1 MKGGPMTRRATA
13 PGRVDILTDKTQLRQ
28 IRFAV
33 CRWTLLLTA
42 FLLVLAVRS
51 LVSAATLPTG
61 FTESLVASAI
71 ANPTAMALAPDGR
84 LFVCEQTEKLRV
96 IKAGSLLPTP
106 FVTLSVD
113 PAGEHGLLGVT
124 FDPSFAT
131 NGYIYVYYTTS
142 TTPVHNRVSRFTA
155 NGDVAVAGSE
165 TVILDLDNLS
175 SATNHNGGA
184 MHFGT
189 DGKLYIAVG
198 ENANGGNS
206 QTLANLLGK
215 ILRINSDGT
224 IPTSNPF
231 YNTAT
236 GNNRAIWALG
246 LRNPF
251 TFAVQPG
258 TGDIFINDVGQNT
271 WEEIDEGIAG
281 ANYGWPNTEGYTSD
295 PRYVTPLYA
304 YDHSIGC
311 AITGGAF
318 YNPPVNQF
326 PSTYI
331 GEYFFADYCGGWIN
345 KYDPISDTA
354 ASFASGLSNPVD
366 LQVGS
371 DGSLY
376 YPARGSGSATGVVY
390 RVQYTAN
397 QAPTITT
404 QPVSQTVPVGGAVT
418 FSVTASGTAP
428 LGYQWQRNGTNIS
441 GATSASYSLSAVT
454 LADSGAAFRGIVS
467 NAYGSATSNA
477 AILTVTSNRAPTGT
491 ITAPAN
497 GSLYSAGDT
506 ISYSGAATD
515 PEDGMLP
522 PSAFTWEVVFHHDTH
537 THPFIP
543 PTSGAMSGSFV
554 IPTIGETSANVWYR
568 IHLTVKDSGGLT
580 QTSYVDVV
588 PRTVMLQ
595 LATKPPGLQV
605 TLDGQPQTTPVSV
618 LGVVGMQR
626 TLGVVSPQ
634 TVGGATYS
642 FTSWSDHGAATHT
655 ITTPAT
661 NTTYTAS
668 FTSASSTGGLVAA
681 YAFSEGTGTTTADA
695 SGNNNTGTLV
705 NGPLWTAGKYG
716 NALSFDGV
724 NEYVNVA
731 NALTLQLTA
740 PFSVEA
746 WVMNQ
751 NTTHGWCRI
760 INKKFNWIDPN
771 GWELTLVD
779 PSRLPGGI
787 AILGS
792 GGTTLV
798 LPCVSDWRTT
808 NLNQW
813 VHVAVV
819 FNVGNTVTL
828 YCNGVQKG
836 SGSIDPVLNNARPL
850 QVGRTL
856 SELATYLRG

>member
-1 MKGGPMTRRATA
+1 MTRRATA

-33 CRWTLLLTA
+33 CSWTLLLTA

-71 ANPTAMALAPDGR
+71 ANPTAMAFAPDGR
-84 LFVCEQTEKLRV
+84 LFVCEQTGKLRV

-106 FVTLSVD
+106 FVTLPVD
-113 PAGEHGLLGVT
+113 PSGERGLLGVT

-236 GNNRAIWALG
+236 GNNRAIWARG

-258 TGDIFINDVGQNT
+258 TGDIFINDVGQDT

-281 ANYGWPNTEGYTSD
+281 ANYGWPDTEGYTSD

-311 AITGGAF
+311 AISGGAF

-345 KYDPISDTA
+345 KYDPVSDEAT
-354 ASFASGLSNPVD
+354 SFASGLSSPVD

-376 YPARGSGSATGVVY
+376 YLARGSGSATGVVY

-580 QTSYVDVV
+580 QTSYVDVL

-605 TLDGQPQTTPVSV
+605 TLDGQPQTTLVSV

-668 FTSASSTGGLVAA
+668 F
-681 YAFSEGTGTTTADA
+681 
-695 SGNNNTGTLV
+695 
-705 NGPLWTAGKYG
+705 GK
-716 NALSFDGV
+716 
-724 NEYVNVA
+724 
-731 NALTLQLTA
+731 
-740 PFSVEA
+740 
-746 WVMNQ
+746 
-751 NTTHGWCRI
+751 R
-760 INKKFNWIDPN
+760 
-771 GWELTLVD
+771 
-779 PSRLPGGI
+779 R
-787 AILGS
+787 
-792 GGTTLV
+792 
-798 LPCVSDWRTT
+798 RR
-808 NLNQW
+808 NL
-813 VHVAVV
+813 
-819 FNVGNTVTL
+819 
-828 YCNGVQKG
+828 
-836 SGSIDPVLNNARPL
+836 
-850 QVGRTL
+850 VGRESSVL
-856 SELATYLRG
+856 SGM